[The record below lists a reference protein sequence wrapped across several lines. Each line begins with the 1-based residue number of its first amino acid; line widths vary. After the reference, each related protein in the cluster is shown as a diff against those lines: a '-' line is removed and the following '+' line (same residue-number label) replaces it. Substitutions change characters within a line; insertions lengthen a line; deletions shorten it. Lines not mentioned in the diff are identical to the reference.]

1 LYYGK
6 IQLNKDFIDF
16 NEKNI
21 NIMKFYINKN
31 EKTKKKEEDF
41 IKLLQ
46 TYERAEKVA
55 EKVAEKI
62 KEDPLYKEAF
72 LVVEKLKQ
80 SEFIAKAL
88 ADNLKNAVFYKK
100 VEEGVE
106 LGLTTNEIVKGIL
119 YNDKE
124 KISKESLQEHENTTE
139 ETEETITNIRKEN
152 ITEETEET
160 ITNKNEISQAKKGVV
175 SSYPYSDFYGKGEK
189 DLKAEEELK
198 NVEVPP
204 ILFAYDL
211 YKSDEK

>member
-139 ETEETITNIRKEN
+139 ETEETITN
-152 ITEETEET
+152 
-160 ITNKNEISQAKKGVV
+160 KNEISQAKKGVV